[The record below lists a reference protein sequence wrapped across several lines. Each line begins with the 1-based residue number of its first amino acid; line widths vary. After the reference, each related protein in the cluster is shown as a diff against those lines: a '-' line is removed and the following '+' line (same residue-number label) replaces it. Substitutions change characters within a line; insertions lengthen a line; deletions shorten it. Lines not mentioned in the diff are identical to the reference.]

1 MKIGL
6 ALSGGGAKGV
16 YHLGFLQYL
25 KEQEIKFDV
34 ISGTSAGS
42 LAGTLFV
49 LGYEPEI
56 IKNKLK
62 TIKSKSLKSMFK
74 SLGGTGLVSFD
85 SMVHLIEDHI
95 LEVDELTERFC
106 DIEANLNIVSTE
118 LLSGNEVV
126 FNKENT
132 PEMKLMTAMLA
143 SSSYPMVFAPVE
155 IKEGIYSDGGITNH
169 FPAEITK
176 EQSDYTLGIFV
187 TPETKVK
194 KESLKSSRNI
204 ALRAMNLQGYASEL
218 KKFEL
223 CDDIIFQEELSNYKT
238 FDISEDSI
246 DKLYE
251 LGYEDAKNNKVL
263 IKKLKQLIRYK
274 YILGK

>member
-25 KEQEIKFDV
+25 KEQDIKFDV

-49 LGYEPEI
+49 LGYEP
-56 IKNKLK
+56 K
-62 TIKSKSLKSMFK
+62 TIKDNLKTMKSRSLKSMLK
-74 SLGGTGLVSFD
+74 SLGGAGLVSFE
-85 SMVHLIEDHI
+85 SMVDLIEGHI
-95 LEVDELTERFC
+95 LEIEELTERFC
-106 DIEANLNIVSTE
+106 DIHVNLNIVATE
-118 LLSGNEVV
+118 LLSGDEVV

-143 SSSYPMVFAPVE
+143 SSSYPMVFSPVE
-155 IKEGIYSDGGITNH
+155 IQEGIYSDGGITNH

-176 EQSDYTLGIFV
+176 KQSNYTLGIFV
-187 TPETKVK
+187 TPKTKVK
-194 KESLKSSRNI
+194 KLLLKNSRNI
-204 ALRAMNLQGYASEL
+204 ALRAMNLQGYAAEI

-223 CDDIIFQEELSNYKT
+223 CDDVIFQEELSNYKT
-238 FDISEDSI
+238 FDVSEESI
-246 DKLYE
+246 EKLYE
-251 LGYEDAKNNKVL
+251 MGYEDAKNNKVL